1 MYTYKADGELCSLV
15 GLVCL
20 VAKHG
25 QACAFEAYMFII
37 HRQTQARMVNGEC
50 WMIWYDISIFLC
62 ISLYKWGWRKK
73 KQENVSCIIFRIY
86 YYELLHNISLHFI
99 VYDIVEMIDYVHL
112 NPIFFW
118 IMNTHTNTHLVSF
131 FLLKCFHFSTC
142 TCVCYYCCQPMRMD
156 GLHASTSITL
166 QMQASVYIRVFH
178 LIHHPHGYIWMCD
191 AKRSVSERHSILLG
205 IPSGVGWGRC
215 LRVQHVRLWRT
226 LDMSE
231 FARDTEF
238 FRWLSAFFLPSALT
252 IWSLSTALLFVC
264 LASVHVERSQLA
276 SRSQFPLVKR
286 KRYKYVNNMTTSSA
300 SCVWPISK
308 MAEISFTQ
316 LMAENVGS
324 LRPAQNSKEMYI
336 LLYVRKV
343 HFVHCVYLVFMFLY
357 YFLLIFVFIPAAAVA
372 RCIRDHSHTHTLEM
386 AIRNGE
392 PVQRCMNIVC
402 FATFCI
408 LFALLLQRKRSK
420 AISLAYKAGVRALY

>member
-1 MYTYKADGELCSLV
+1 
-15 GLVCL
+15 
-20 VAKHG
+20 
-25 QACAFEAYMFII
+25 
-37 HRQTQARMVNGEC
+37 
-50 WMIWYDISIFLC
+50 
-62 ISLYKWGWRKK
+62 
-73 KQENVSCIIFRIY
+73 
-86 YYELLHNISLHFI
+86 
-99 VYDIVEMIDYVHL
+99 MIDYVHL

-215 LRVQHVRLWRT
+215 LRVHHVRLWRT

-357 YFLLIFVFIPAAAVA
+357 YFLLLFVFIPAAAVA
-372 RCIRDHSHTHTLEM
+372 RCIRDHSHTHTHTWNGYSQWRAGPTVYEHCLFCHILYFICVVI
-386 AIRNGE
+386 ATQTIKSNFVGIQGWCAGFVLAPASHRVPIRA
-392 PVQRCMNIVC
+392 QRETDPEKKPDEKVSGSWVDRDSKRLHEHQHHKRWEYVCCVVCIWLRSCFLFIHDSVGTIVS
-402 FATFCI
+402 I
-408 LFALLLQRKRSK
+408 LSGRWLL
-420 AISLAYKAGVRALY
+420 